1 MMQYEQ
7 PMLLVVEF
15 DKQDVVRTS
24 GGGTEPVSGG
34 NMNLEGYG
42 NGNWF

>member
-24 GGGTEPVSGG
+24 GGGVDSG
-34 NMNLEGYG
+34 NSMNP
-42 NGNWF
+42 NGSYNNGSWF